1 MLDEEGRL
9 PGIRPALMAD
19 AIATSFGAVLGTSTT
34 TTFVESASGVA
45 VGGRTGLTAL
55 VSALLFL
62 LSTLFAPIF
71 TATVLCDGSGINH
84 GWIPDGG
91 NCN

>member
-45 VGGRTGLTAL
+45 VGGR
-55 VSALLFL
+55 V
-62 LSTLFAPIF
+62 P
-71 TATVLCDGSGINH
+71 V
-84 GWIPDGG
+84 
-91 NCN
+91 